1 MTALEL
7 KAIVD
12 RMTALGVPQHP
23 RMFFGYIVSGRRE
36 WFIRDSRDNGDCASM
51 SNADAVAIQTA
62 WYREKLRELDP
73 DATIHEQCGG
83 YAVHRFPQSRKPV
96 EIFALTPIAAITEAI
111 EEATNE
117 QKNS

>member
-7 KAIVD
+7 KSIVD

-23 RMFFGYIVSGRRE
+23 RMFFGDIVSGRRE

-62 WYREKLRELDP
+62 WYKQQWGEMPGDTSGFETLENVAYWIKKWKEHNAP
-73 DATIHEQCGG
+73 
-83 YAVHRFPQSRKPV
+83 
-96 EIFALTPIAAITEAI
+96 
-111 EEATNE
+111 
-117 QKNS
+117 